1 MKSDYY
7 KPSLLAACAAA
18 LMLTACGSP
27 EPGAATNTVGGNAE
41 ALREELL
48 QTDYEFSAM
57 AVDQG
62 VEQAYE
68 RFLATDAVQLPDG
81 GMPLNG
87 KQDIMANVS
96 ASLGDTE
103 FSLSWEPVDAMVS
116 ASGDLGYTWGYYYL
130 EATGEDGQPYAAEGK
145 YANIWRHSNAGGWQV
160 LVDMSNQNE
169 PPYLDELELDLLA
182 E

>member
-1 MKSDYY
+1 MKSYYY
-7 KPSLLAACAAA
+7 KPSLLPACAAA

-27 EPGAATNTVGGNAE
+27 EPGAAINTVGGDAE

-68 RFLATDAVQLPDG
+68 RFLASDAVQLPDG

-103 FSLSWEPVDAMVS
+103 FSLSWEPVDARVS

-130 EATGEDGQPYAAEGK
+130 EAIGEDGQPYAAEGK
-145 YANIWRHSNAGGWQV
+145 YANIWQHSNAGWQV

-169 PPYLDELELDLLA
+169 PPYLDELELELPV